1 MKLRPY
7 QQKAVEAVVEQWR
20 EAQSTLVVIP
30 TGGGKTQVF
39 SEVVRRTNA
48 GGGRSIVLV
57 HREELAFQAQARI
70 QSVAGLSCEIE
81 MAELKA
87 NHDAM
92 LWDRSPCIV
101 ASVQSLTTRLDRY
114 DPGEFSVLICDEAH
128 HCTAPSWRRIIDYFR
143 QNTELRV
150 LGVTATPD
158 RADEEAL
165 GQVFQTVAYDYEILN
180 AIDDGWLVPVE
191 QQMVHVGGLDFSEV
205 RTTAGD
211 LNGADLAAIM
221 EAEENLQGVVG
232 SGISIIGDRQT
243 IMFAASVKQAEVAC
257 EIFNRHR
264 AGMAAFICGA
274 TNKDVRRDVLS
285 RFLDGTTQVLCN
297 VGIATEGFDA
307 PNASVVLNAR
317 PTKSRALYAQIA
329 GRVLRPLSG
338 LVDGLASPEERR
350 AAIAASAKP
359 SALLVDYVGNS
370 GKHKLM
376 SSADILG
383 GNVSD
388 EAIDLAVA
396 RARAKGGPVNMRDE
410 LDEAE
415 VALREQREQAR
426 RLEQARKARLVA
438 RVNYKTQQVSP
449 FDVFDVDVPKARGW
463 DTGRTLTTKQREL
476 LLRQGIDGDSLPYP
490 QAKALLD
497 ELFRRWDRK
506 LATWKQCKTLKRYG
520 YDVKDMTMTEASSL
534 LDRLAKN
541 GWKPIQQAV

>member
-1 MKLRPY
+1 MF
-7 QQKAVEAVVEQWR
+7 EQWQ
-20 EAQSTLVVIP
+20 AHQSTLVVIP

-39 SEVVRRTNA
+39 AEVVRRA
-48 GGGRSIVLV
+48 ASEQARALVLV

-70 QSVAGLSCEIE
+70 KSVAGMACDIE
-81 MAELKA
+81 MAELKV
-87 NHDAM
+87 NHGGTM

-101 ASVQSLTTRLDRY
+101 ASVQSLYMRLENY
-114 DPGEFSVLICDEAH
+114 DPSQFSVLICDEAH
-128 HCTAPSWRRIIDYFR
+128 HCTAPTWKKIIDHFR
-143 QNTELRV
+143 SNSSLRV

-165 GQVFQTVAYDYEILN
+165 GQVFQSVAFEYEILQ
-180 AIDDGWLVPVE
+180 AIDDGWLVPIQ

-232 SGISIIGDRQT
+232 SGISIIGDRPT
-243 IMFAASVKQAEVAC
+243 IMFAASVKQAERAC
-257 EIFNRHR
+257 EIFNRHKP
-264 AGMAAFICGA
+264 GMAAFICGA
-274 TNKDVRRDVLS
+274 TAKDARRDILS

-307 PNASVVLNAR
+307 PAACVVLNAR

-329 GRVLRPLSG
+329 GRVLRPLPG
-338 LVDGLASPEERR
+338 IVDGLESPEQRR
-350 AAIAASAKP
+350 AAIAASGKS

-370 GKHKLM
+370 GRHKLI

-388 EAIDLAVA
+388 EAIELATVRAAA
-396 RARAKGGPVNMRDE
+396 RGGAVNIREE

-415 VALREQREQAR
+415 RILREQREEAR
-426 RLEQARKARLVA
+426 RLEQARRARLVA
-438 RVNYKTQQVSP
+438 RVNYKTQAVDP
-449 FDVFDVDVPKARGW
+449 FNALDVDVPRSRGW
-463 DTGRTLTTKQREL
+463 DNVKQLTPKQREL
-476 LLRQGIDGDSLPYP
+476 LLRQGIDGDAIPYA
-490 QAKALLD
+490 QAKALID
-497 ELFRRWDRK
+497 ELFRRWQNK
-506 LATWKQCKTLKRYG
+506 LATLKQCNTLKRYG
-520 YDVKDMTMTEASSL
+520 YETKNMSLAEASGL

-541 GWKPIQQAV
+541 NWRPLQDARAAV